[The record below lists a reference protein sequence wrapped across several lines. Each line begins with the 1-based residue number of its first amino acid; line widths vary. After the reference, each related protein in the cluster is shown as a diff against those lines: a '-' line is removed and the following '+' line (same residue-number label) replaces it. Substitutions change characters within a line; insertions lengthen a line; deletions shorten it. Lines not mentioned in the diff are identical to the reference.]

1 MKTAFLS
8 YCWANEKFA
17 DIIDSTFQALGI
29 IVKRDKREVGYKDNL
44 KHYMQSI
51 RDCDY
56 AILLIS
62 DESLKSQACMY
73 EVCEI
78 MKERDY
84 LQKILPVIL
93 PETKIYNVEQQLE
106 YVKYWMV

>member
-1 MKTAFLS
+1 
-8 YCWANEKFA
+8 
-17 DIIDSTFQALGI
+17 
-29 IVKRDKREVGYKDNL
+29 
-44 KHYMQSI
+44 
-51 RDCDY
+51 
-56 AILLIS
+56 
-62 DESLKSQACMY
+62 MY